1 MEAYPITRQLWP
13 GGSSITYRETKHDKF
28 EVKHGDNW
36 APATPEETRSI
47 KIAEIAERLADREI
61 YCCDSSL
68 VSDMLGAAE
77 RELPRDMVGEWSWD
91 NVSNLEADP
100 SDWDLEQCREWLDDH
115 GIERPTND
123 PWEDWDGPNKD
134 ELYREH
140 LYGLMGI
147 EEDSEDEKELSA
159 MSLDELRAEC
169 IERIE
174 SDIIDE
180 WREAVRDNAE
190 PAEVY
195 EWYRVSSY
203 LAKLLGEQ
211 GEVIL
216 SNSYGDWWGR
226 TCTGQALIMDGT
238 LQQAAAAILDR

>member
-1 MEAYPITRQLWP
+1 MESYPITRQLWP
-13 GGSSITYRETKHDKF
+13 SGSSITYRELESEDY
-28 EVKHGDNW
+28 EVNHGDNW

-47 KIAEIAERLADREI
+47 KIAETAERLADREI

-77 RELPRDMVGEWSWD
+77 REIPRNMVGEWSWD
-91 NVSNLEADP
+91 NVSNLTPDP
-100 SDWDLEQCREWLDDH
+100 SDWDLETCKEYIDVH
-115 GIERPTND
+115 GIDYPDDSPWPCGEDMQEEYDRLIELIETDDENTCRFASMSLND
-123 PWEDWDGPNKD
+123 LQDI
-134 ELYREH
+134 LIRQ
-140 LYGLMGI
+140 I
-147 EEDSEDEKELSA
+147 EEDD
-159 MSLDELRAEC
+159 D
-169 IERIE
+169 RIG
-174 SDIIDE
+174 E

-216 SNSYGDWWGR
+216 SNSCGDWWGR